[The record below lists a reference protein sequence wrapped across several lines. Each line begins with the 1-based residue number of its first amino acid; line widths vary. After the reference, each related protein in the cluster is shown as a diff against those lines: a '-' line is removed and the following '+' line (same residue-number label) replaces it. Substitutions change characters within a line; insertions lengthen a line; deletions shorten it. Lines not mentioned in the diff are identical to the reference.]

1 MALDTNI
8 ALGIRPVEQPNMLA
22 QMGQMMAIRQAQ
34 QGYESENALR
44 DFYAQGGDLST
55 AEGKRQLMSRAPAA
69 GMKLI
74 GQQSEISAR
83 DIGTAE
89 KSLAMMK
96 NQAGLVKTPQDAAR
110 WLSSFYDNPLTR
122 SYVEAV
128 APKDQALAAIPTDP
142 AALQGWLRNASLKAD
157 QIFESADAQLRAK
170 VDREGHGVQMRGQ
183 NMTAQ
188 TAAENLNFQKQRGR
202 TIPGD
207 NRFIREDAYGNLFD
221 ISSFG
226 TQFGPNAPAAA
237 PVGGGGA
244 PALPPAA
251 ANAFVTSRPSV
262 NAFAPTAPL
271 QGAGPTVAAAAALDQ
286 QANIPRPKQPFRA
299 PVAVMQGNQSILVPA
314 DKAIGMQPATAFT
327 EKQAFGKTET
337 VRNLGTAIANLT
349 DAIKPGGLL
358 EQSTGSGLG
367 RAMDASAGFFGRAT
381 EGAIAAAK
389 LAPIADLVLKMV
401 PRFEGPQSDKDTQSY
416 KEAAGQLANASLP
429 NEIRKGAAE
438 VIIKLMKERREQF
451 GMTDQVGGSG
461 GAGAAADPLGIR

>member
-1 MALDTNI
+1 MPINPNI
-8 ALGIRPVEQPNMLA
+8 ALGVQQQQPVNMLG
-22 QMGQMMAIRQAQ
+22 QMGQVMALRAAQ
-34 QGYESENALR
+34 QEIEGNEGVKSYFARPSAERGNPTDLAQYGRQGRETLKALNESQIKQLEADQKRINLVGAGAGAVLNNPTMETFTTVVSDLVKRGIYTPEQR
-44 DFYAQGGDLST
+44 DQAF
-55 AEGKRQLMSRAPAA
+55 AA
-69 GMKLI
+69 I
-74 GQQSEISAR
+74 GNDPSKIKSFVQPIFDQAISAEKR
-83 DIGTAE
+83 LADIT
-89 KSLAMMK
+89 SRR
-96 NQAGLVKTPQDAAR
+96 NQDVASGA
-110 WLSSFYDNPLTR
+110 
-122 SYVEAV
+122 SY
-128 APKDQALAAIPTDP
+128 L
-142 AALQGWLRNASLKAD
+142 N
-157 QIFESADAQLRAK
+157 AQLN
-170 VDREGHGVQMRGQ
+170 REKFNDER
-183 NMTAQ
+183 
-188 TAAENLNFQKQRGR
+188 LRGR
-202 TIPGD
+202 TIAGE
-207 NRFIREDAYGNLFD
+207 NQFLREDIYGNL
-221 ISSFG
+221 SPVGSYG
-226 TQFGPNAPAAA
+226 TQFGPNAPVAA

-251 ANAFVTSRPSV
+251 ANAFVASRPSV
-262 NAFAPTAPL
+262 NAFAPTAAP

-299 PVAVMQGNQSILVPA
+299 PVAVMQGNESILVPA

-367 RAMDASAGFFGRAT
+367 RAVDASNAFFGRAT

-389 LAPIADLVLKMV
+389 LAPIADLVLKMI

-461 GAGAAADPLGIR
+461 GAGATADPLGIR